1 MTQEMTRSSADDVPR
16 AQAQRAADTLSRG
29 GAPAQVAPAAATD
42 LATDVGPFVTLYGA
56 NGAVQATTAQL
67 DAVCRKYRAQSW
79 PRPRRTASTESP
91 GSRARVCVKRSSRC
105 HGAGPP
111 HRQWWS
117 RGPAFG
123 HLKIDRPN
131 CCCLWWLAGRDDRL
145 PGDDRG
151 RSPMAGFGQTWPPEQ
166 LTFGF
171 TGDWNNTRAER
182 GAASPCPTAGAQPC
196 TRLPCPAHSASRN
209 STLRIL
215 PVAVLGS
222 DSTISTWSGAL

>member
-1 MTQEMTRSSADDVPR
+1 MMFLGRRLSGLRTPFRAVVRPHKSRQQRPPTLRQMSVPSCPC
-16 AQAQRAADTLSRG
+16 T
-29 GAPAQVAPAAATD
+29 APTAPYR
-42 LATDVGPFVTLYGA
+42 V
-56 NGAVQATTAQL
+56 TTAQL
-67 DAVCRKYRAQSW
+67 DAVRRKYRAQSW

-91 GSRARVCVKRSSRC
+91 GSGARVWVKRSSRC
-105 HGAGPP
+105 HGARPP

-131 CCCLWWLAGRDDRL
+131 CCCLCWLAGRDDRL

-171 TGDWNNTRAER
+171 TGDWNSTRAER